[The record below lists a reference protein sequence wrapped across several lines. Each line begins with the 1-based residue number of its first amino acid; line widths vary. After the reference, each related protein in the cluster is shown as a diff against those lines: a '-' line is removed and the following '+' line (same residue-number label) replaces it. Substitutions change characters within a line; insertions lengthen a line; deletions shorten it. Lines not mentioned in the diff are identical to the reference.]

1 MMKKALLFASV
12 ALMAAMVVS
21 CGKKKLEGEAIE
33 TKYYTVTMPQGWE
46 KGGATKPDL
55 DCMIHMEG
63 TGKQPSLF
71 FMTEEFNQNMKA
83 HTAAEKKDAAV
94 TMNQAVDK
102 GEMTFNGRKYY
113 GYYQEKYEKLTLLSD
128 LADNAVLR
136 INITHTD
143 LENEAVKEILDNV
156 VIKDAASMPAGMEDL
171 FAAKEFDC
179 EYYTLTTLDGWRQE
193 SSSNNINLKKDDQ
206 SIRLYP
212 STVSF
217 EKLQEQNASKFET
230 KSEISLG
237 GNSWIVYGNERSKLY
252 MIFTDLK
259 SEPEKALVVSAF
271 KVTPDDPDMKKLLES
286 VKLKK

>member
-94 TMNQAVDK
+94 TMNEAVDK

-212 STVSF
+212 S
-217 EKLQEQNASKFET
+217 
-230 KSEISLG
+230 EISLG